1 MTSKKRILKEMQELS
16 NDANANISAGP
27 VDDDNIFAWSAT
39 MIGPKDS
46 PYEDGIFLLKI
57 NFPNNYPFKPPQ
69 ITFDTKIF
77 HPNISSSGSICLDIL
92 QSNWSPAL
100 TITKTLLSISSLLT
114 DPNPDDPLVSS
125 IANMYKSDREKYNE
139 EAKLWTTKYAI

>member
-114 DPNPDDPLVSS
+114 DPNPDDPLD
-125 IANMYKSDREKYNE
+125 ATAGKMYKTNRDEFNNK
-139 EAKLWTTKYAI
+139 AKEYTQNYAS

>member
-1 MTSKKRILKEMQELS
+1 MKAINVILRNRDIFEKDPIDGVS
-16 NDANANISAGP
+16 IGY
-27 VDDDNIFAWSAT
+27 DDENVFKWYIT
-39 MIGPKDS
+39 IIGPKDS
-46 PYEDGIFLLKI
+46 PYENGVFLLKI

-100 TITKTLLSISSLLT
+100 TITKTLLSISSLLN
-114 DPNPDDPLVSS
+114 DPNPDDPLD
-125 IANMYKSDREKYNE
+125 ANAGRLYKSNIAEFNKK
-139 EAKLWTTKYAI
+139 AKDMTDEFAC

>member
-1 MTSKKRILKEMQELS
+1 MTSKKRILKEMQELGNES
-16 NDANANISAGP
+16 NANISAGP
-27 VDDDNIFAWSAT
+27 VDDNNIFVWSAT
-39 MIGPKDS
+39 IIGPKDS
-46 PYEDGIFLLKI
+46 PYENGVFLLKI

-100 TITKTLLSISSLLT
+100 TITKTLLSISSLLN
-114 DPNPDDPLVSS
+114 DPNPDDPLD
-125 IANMYKSDREKYNE
+125 ANAGRLYKSNIAEFNKK
-139 EAKLWTTKYAI
+139 AKDMTDEFAC

>member
-1 MTSKKRILKEMQELS
+1 MTSKKRILKEMQELGNES
-16 NDANANISAGP
+16 NANISAGP
-27 VDDDNIFAWSAT
+27 VDDNNIFVWSAT
-39 MIGPKDS
+39 IIGPKDS
-46 PYEDGIFLLKI
+46 PYENGVFLLKI

-100 TITKTLLSISSLLT
+100 TITKTLLSISSLLN
-114 DPNPDDPLVSS
+114 DPNPDDPLD
-125 IANMYKSDREKYNE
+125 ANAGRLYKSNITEFNKK
-139 EAKLWTTKYAI
+139 AKDMTDEFAC

>member
-27 VDDDNIFAWSAT
+27 VADDNIFAWSAT

-114 DPNPDDPLVSS
+114 DPNPDDPLD
-125 IANMYKSDREKYNE
+125 ATAGRMYKTNREEFNNK
-139 EAKLWTTKYAI
+139 AKEYTQQYAS

>member
-92 QSNWSPAL
+92 QNHFVPHIVGSLRMITASP
-100 TITKTLLSISSLLT
+100 
-114 DPNPDDPLVSS
+114 
-125 IANMYKSDREKYNE
+125 
-139 EAKLWTTKYAI
+139 

>member
-1 MTSKKRILKEMQELS
+1 MTSRKRILKEMQELS

-27 VDDDNIFAWSAT
+27 VDDTNIFAWSAT

-114 DPNPDDPLVSS
+114 DPNPDDPLD
-125 IANMYKSDREKYNE
+125 ATAGRLYKSNREEFNNK
-139 EAKLWTTKYAI
+139 AKEYTIQYAS

>member
-27 VDDDNIFAWSAT
+27 IDDDNIFAWSAT

-114 DPNPDDPLVSS
+114 DPNPDDPLD
-125 IANMYKSDREKYNE
+125 ATAGRMYKTNRDEFNNK
-139 EAKLWTTKYAI
+139 AKEYTQKHAS